1 MMLCRFGP
9 RRLSPS
15 LVVWQVRDALLNI
28 SAVAA
33 DDDGAGVRQGVP
45 GGHSPAHALLQPVLA
60 RPGHHLGCDI
70 HRGVFDG
77 CGAMSHV
84 EQTSDLHPTDTA
96 PGDQRLDRA
105 EIAEGVRNYLVG
117 LGLAT
122 LLTVVSF
129 FISGTTLVWG
139 PSIPVALV
147 VLAIAQMGVHLVFFL
162 HITTGPDNVN
172 NVMALAF
179 GVLIVLLLLTGSLWI
194 MANLNHNMA
203 SMGQIM
209 EMQVERG
216 PVVRTVTA
224 SGVVA
229 PTATAPVGARMSG
242 VIQALDCDANMQVKA
257 GPLCAKIDPRPYQI
271 VVDQSRA
278 DLAAA
283 EAGLEKDNV
292 DLAQA
297 KAAFEHHEVLA
308 KRRASSQKAGN
319 NSRKGFE
326 RVQAQ
331 TKR

>member
-1 MMLCRFGP
+1 MARPSYP
-9 RRLSPS
+9 RRPTL
-15 LVVWQVRDALLNI
+15 
-28 SAVAA
+28 AA
-33 DDDGAGVRQGVP
+33 DDDGTGVRQRIP
-45 GGHSPAHALLQPVLA
+45 RRHSPAHSLLQPVLA

-70 HRGVFDG
+70 HRGLFDG
-77 CGAMSHV
+77 GGPMSHF
-84 EQTSDLHPTDTA
+84 EPTSQHMHPSDTA
-96 PGDQRLDRA
+96 PGDERLDRV
-105 EIAEGVRNYLVG
+105 EIAEGIKSYLIG

-129 FISGTTLVWG
+129 FIAQTTLVWA

-179 GVLIVLLLLTGSLWI
+179 GVLIVLLLLAGSLWI
-194 MANLNHNMA
+194 MANLNYNLA

-209 EMQVERG
+209 QTQLERG

-229 PTATAPVGARMSG
+229 PTATAPVGTRVSG
-242 VIQALDCDANMQVKA
+242 VIQALYCDAKMHVKA
-257 GPLCAKIDPRPYQI
+257 GQLCAKIDPRPYQI
-271 VVDQSRA
+271 VVDQNRA